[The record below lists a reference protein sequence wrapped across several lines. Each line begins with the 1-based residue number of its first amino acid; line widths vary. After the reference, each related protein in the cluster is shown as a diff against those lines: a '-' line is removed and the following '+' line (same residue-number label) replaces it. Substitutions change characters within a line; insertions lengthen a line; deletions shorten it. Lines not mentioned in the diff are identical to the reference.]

1 MKRAG
6 TGWGGAALAAVP
18 AAMSVV
24 VLALA
29 LVACDDSTRADAL
42 EGAGLRIVFEG
53 AAADLDSIQVELW
66 QENAVPPPTC
76 PTKPTPFRAPVAQP
90 LCTHGSL
97 EIRNLLG
104 EVMRTEPD
112 LPWRERMP
120 AWNQRD
126 DSGALV
132 PEGIYPVHWKCLDSA
147 GGFVFNGHYYALRE
161 SADGACRWL
170 LWSATARPS
179 RDGERAEFAPFP
191 TGFDALTVDP
201 ESGDA
206 VPVTF
211 ENPYLVRVSA
221 PGLGSV
227 ERAVT
232 LTEERFTEVR
242 VRF

>member
-1 MKRAG
+1 MAG
-6 TGWGGAALAAVP
+6 E
-18 AAMSVV
+18 
-24 VLALA
+24 
-29 LVACDDSTRADAL
+29 R
-42 EGAGLRIVFEG
+42 G
-53 AAADLDSIQVELW
+53 AAADLPHEVGARFGFPI
-66 QENAVPPPTC
+66 
-76 PTKPTPFRAPVAQP
+76 AQP
-90 LCTHGSL
+90 LCTRGSL

-104 EVMRTEPD
+104 EEVRTEPD

-120 AWNQRD
+120 GWDQLD

-147 GGFVFNGHYYALRE
+147 GSFVFNGHYYALRE
-161 SADGACRWL
+161 TAAGACRWL

-179 RDGERAEFAPFP
+179 RDGRARASSRRSRSAS
-191 TGFDALTVDP
+191 THLTVDP

-206 VPVTF
+206 VAVTF
-211 ENPYLVRVSA
+211 ANPYLVRVSA